1 MINYIIRRLLLMV
14 PTLLGITAVVF
25 FVMAMS
31 PGGIGGA
38 ELDAQGQMT
47 SGEREVREYYE
58 QRYGLDKPAWV
69 QYVRWLN
76 MISPVGFEVQDD
88 GGLGAFGLKAPDL
101 GTSFSRHRPVTTL
114 ILEALPITL
123 LLNALSIPVVY
134 TIGILSGI
142 ITARYRGQL
151 IDVTTGGFFL
161 ALWSVPVI
169 WAGVMLIGLLAN
181 QQYMQLFPTSGLHDM
196 RADVMPFL
204 PAWNDAGFQRGWLLD
219 TLWHLVLPVVCL
231 SYTGFAFL
239 SKLARG
245 SLLENLNADFVRTAR
260 AKGVSE
266 RDVLF
271 RHAFRNS
278 LLALITVAAGILP
291 AMLGGSIIVETI
303 FSLPGMGRLGVDAVW
318 ERDRELLLGVTLI
331 IGLVG
336 LLSELIR
343 DICYAIADPRVSYE

>member
-1 MINYIIRRLLLMV
+1 MASYIIRRLLLMV
-14 PTLLGITAVVF
+14 PTLIGITVLVF
-25 FVMAMS
+25 VIMAMS

-38 ELDAQGQMT
+38 ELDQMGQMT
-47 SGEREVREYYE
+47 AGEREVREYYE
-58 QRYGLDKPAWV
+58 QRYGLDKPVPV

-76 MISPVGFEVQDD
+76 MISPVGYETRDD
-88 GGLGAFGLKAPDL
+88 GTLGAFGFKTPNL
-101 GTSFSRHRPVTTL
+101 GTSFSRHRPVSEL
-114 ILEALPITL
+114 IIEALPITL
-123 LLNALSIPVVY
+123 LLNALSIPLVY
-134 TIGILSGI
+134 AIGIVSGI
-142 ITARYRGQL
+142 ITARYRGHM
-151 IDVTTGGFFL
+151 IDVSIGGVFL

-181 QQYMQLFPTSGLHDM
+181 QQYLQWFPTSGLHDM

-204 PAWNDAGFQRGWLLD
+204 PTWSGDTFQRGWLLD
-219 TLWHLVLPVVCL
+219 TLWHLVLPVICL

-245 SLLENLNADFVRTAR
+245 SLLENLGADFVRTAR
-260 AKGVSE
+260 AKGVPE
-266 RDVLF
+266 RQVLF

-303 FSLPGMGRLGVDAVW
+303 FSLPGMGRLGVDAVR
-318 ERDRELLLGVTLI
+318 ERDRELLLAVTLI
-331 IGLVG
+331 IGFVG